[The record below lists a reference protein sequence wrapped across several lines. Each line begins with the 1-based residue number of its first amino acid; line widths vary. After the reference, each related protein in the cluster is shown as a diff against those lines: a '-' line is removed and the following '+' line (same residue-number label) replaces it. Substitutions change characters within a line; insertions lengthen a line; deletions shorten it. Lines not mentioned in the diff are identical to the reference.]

1 MSRSIAICYWL
12 LLLSLSCV
20 LLLTVILMIL
30 SLEFSW
36 NYWFLYFAGRDMRII
51 VFGFRPKTKQ
61 VNSSFFSSLFANY
74 DHLQIEISF
83 TCKIY
88 VVKKYEVHDFEGLNY
103 KLTGERYSFC

>member
-1 MSRSIAICYWL
+1 
-12 LLLSLSCV
+12 
-20 LLLTVILMIL
+20 
-30 SLEFSW
+30 
-36 NYWFLYFAGRDMRII
+36 MRII

-61 VNSSFFSSLFANY
+61 VNSSFFSSLFSNY

-103 KLTGERYSFC
+103 KLTGERYSFCWLNEFKMVNRVITPAMSRYLL